1 MSDKIYF
8 NTSKKFNLRR
18 SLVNMTTRVHHKVAP
33 RHARKM
39 ARKLLLTPV
48 RSQGKNTMPKGML
61 VDSISSD
68 HGELKTYR
76 LGTGPVWV
84 LNHGWSGSANQ
95 FFPLMEYIASK
106 GFTALS
112 YDQPAHGSSGG
123 AYGHIPAFVSGLE
136 AILDSEPEVAGIVA
150 HSMGTASTIECKH
163 AKAQTVPLLLIAP
176 VLDYLENLFG
186 SVRRSGYSMKL
197 FEEVVQEVSSEY
209 HYPIHTIDPYGKLKL
224 RPEPTIIVHDEG
236 DKFTKFSVSEKAASE
251 MERVELVATTGL
263 GHGRIMK
270 SAPVKQSFD
279 ALVESAGVTVSS
291 RGE

>member
-18 SLVNMTTRVHHKVAP
+18 SLVNVSTRVHHKVAP

-48 RSQGKNTMPKGML
+48 RSQGKNVVPKGMEL
-61 VDSISSD
+61 GVVSSD

-95 FFPLMEYIASK
+95 FFPLMEHIASQ
-106 GFTALS
+106 GFTALA
-112 YDQPAHGSSGG
+112 YDQPAHGDSGG

-136 AILDSEPEVAGIVA
+136 AILDSESEVVGIVA
-150 HSMGTASTIECKH
+150 HSMGTASTVECKH
-163 AKAQTVPLLLIAP
+163 AKAQSVPLLLIAP
-176 VLDYLENLFG
+176 VLDYLDNLFG

-224 RPEPTIIVHDEG
+224 RQPPTHIVHDEG
-236 DKFTKFSVSEKAASE
+236 DKFTKFDVSKKAASE

-263 GHGRIMK
+263 GHGRVMK
-270 SAPVKQSFD
+270 SASVMQSFD
-279 ALVESAGVTVSS
+279 ALVASAGVAVRS